1 MSNSRKDFIRISKL
15 FLAYKARMF
24 IAIFCMIVAALC
36 TGFHAWLVKPAL
48 DQVLINANSF
58 YLYFIPL
65 AILLT
70 GFIKGIASYTQI
82 VSLQFMS
89 HRIIEK
95 LRKDVF
101 HNVVNLHYGFFV
113 QNKTGSLIT
122 RITTDTYYLSGA
134 MANTYTALIKDSLT
148 LLVLIGNMFYQNWKL
163 ACLSI
168 IVFPLA
174 IIPVRVLG
182 KKIRN
187 VTKNLQHQVGNL
199 ASILEE
205 IFKGIKNVK
214 SFNAENFETKRI
226 NKEIAF
232 ARELNFKQEKITA
245 RSRPFTETLGS
256 MAAGLAIFGGGVF
269 VINDN
274 MTAGELMSFL
284 VSLMLA
290 YAPLKNLIN
299 VNVTLQSGLGA
310 ASRIFEFIDM
320 KNDISG
326 GAKSLN
332 RFEKIEFEQ
341 VKFQYPNS
349 QKVILN
355 DISFT
360 IQRNKK
366 IALVGPSG
374 SGKSS
379 LMALMIRLF
388 DNQEGSILINN
399 NNIKNLKLTNL
410 RKLFSL
416 VTQDTVLF
424 DGSIYENIKYNS
436 NSSKKIIENS
446 IKLSCVK
453 DFVSDLPEK
462 LETNIGE
469 NGVKLSGGQRQR
481 IAIARALAQQ
491 NQVILFDEPTSN
503 LDLKTEATLFQNLSN
518 LKNITLIV
526 IAHRLSTIKD
536 FDEIYFIEDG
546 KLIENGNHKSLMSK
560 RKKYYHLYQN
570 QIKKNA

>member
-1 MSNSRKDFIRISKL
+1 MSSSRKDFIRISKL
-15 FLAYKARMF
+15 FLAYKSRMF
-24 IAIFCMIVAALC
+24 IAITCMIIAALC

-48 DQVLINANSF
+48 DQVLIEANSF

-101 HNVVNLHYGFFV
+101 HNVINLHYGFFV
-113 QNKTGSLIT
+113 KNKTGSLIT

-148 LLVLIGNMFYQNWKL
+148 LMVLVGNMFYQNWKL
-163 ACLSI
+163 AFLSI
-168 IVFPLA
+168 IVFPIA
-174 IIPVRVLG
+174 IIPIRVLG
-182 KKIRN
+182 KKIRK

-205 IFKGIKNVK
+205 TFKGIKNVK
-214 SFNAENFETKRI
+214 SFNAENFEIKRI
-226 NKEIAF
+226 NKEISF

-299 VNVTLQSGLGA
+299 VNVTLQGGLGA

-320 KNDISG
+320 KNDVRG
-326 GAKSLN
+326 GKKILN
-332 RFEKIEFEQ
+332 RFEKIEFEK

-349 QKVILN
+349 HKDILN
-355 DISFT
+355 EISFV
-360 IQRNKK
+360 IQKNKK

-388 DNQEGSILINN
+388 DNQEGNISINN
-399 NNIKNLKLTNL
+399 NNIQKLKLANL
-410 RKLFSL
+410 RKIFSL

-436 NSSKKIIENS
+436 SSSKKNIEDA
-446 IKLSCVK
+446 IKFSCVN
-453 DFVSDLPEK
+453 DFVDDLPEK

-491 NQVILFDEPTSN
+491 NQVILLDEPTSN
-503 LDLKTEATLFQNLSN
+503 LDLKTEATLFKNLSN
-518 LKNITLIV
+518 LKNKTLIV

-536 FDEIYFIEDG
+536 FDEIYFIESG
-546 KLIENGNHKSLMSK
+546 KLIEKGNHKSLMAK
-560 RKKYYHLYQN
+560 RKKYYHLYQK
-570 QIKKNA
+570 QIQKNA

>member
-15 FLAYKARMF
+15 FLAYKAQMF
-24 IAIFCMIVAALC
+24 IAILCMIIAALC

-332 RFEKIEFEQ
+332 RFEKIEFEK

-366 IALVGPSG
+366 VALVGPSG

-481 IAIARALAQQ
+481 IAIARALAQE

-546 KLIENGNHKSLMSK
+546 KLIEKGNHKSLMSK

>member
-1 MSNSRKDFIRISKL
+1 MSSSRKDFIRISKL
-15 FLAYKARMF
+15 FLAYKSRMF
-24 IAIFCMIVAALC
+24 IAITCMIIAALC

-48 DQVLINANSF
+48 DQVLIEANSF

-101 HNVVNLHYGFFV
+101 HNVINLHYGFFV
-113 QNKTGSLIT
+113 KNKTGSLIT

-148 LLVLIGNMFYQNWKL
+148 LMVLVGNMFYQNWKL
-163 ACLSI
+163 AFLSI
-168 IVFPLA
+168 IVFPIA
-174 IIPVRVLG
+174 IIPIRVLG
-182 KKIRN
+182 KKIRK

-205 IFKGIKNVK
+205 TFKGIKNVK
-214 SFNAENFETKRI
+214 SFNAENFEIKRI
-226 NKEIAF
+226 NKEISF

-299 VNVTLQSGLGA
+299 VNVTLQGGLGA

-320 KNDISG
+320 KNDVKG
-326 GAKSLN
+326 GNKILN
-332 RFEKIEFEQ
+332 RFEKIEFEK

-349 QKVILN
+349 HKDILN
-355 DISFT
+355 EISFV
-360 IQRNKK
+360 IQKNKK

-388 DNQEGSILINN
+388 DNQEGNISINN
-399 NNIKNLKLTNL
+399 NNIQKLKLANL
-410 RKLFSL
+410 RKIFSL

-436 NSSKKIIENS
+436 SSSKKNIEDA
-446 IKLSCVK
+446 IKFSCVN
-453 DFVSDLPEK
+453 DFVDDLPEK

-491 NQVILFDEPTSN
+491 NQVILLDEPTSN
-503 LDLKTEATLFQNLSN
+503 LDLKTEATLFKNLSN
-518 LKNITLIV
+518 LKNKTLIV

-536 FDEIYFIEDG
+536 FDEIYFIESG
-546 KLIENGNHKSLMSK
+546 KLIEKGNHKSLMAK
-560 RKKYYHLYQN
+560 RKKYYHLYQK
-570 QIKKNA
+570 QIQKNA

>member
-1 MSNSRKDFIRISKL
+1 MSSSRKDFIRISKL
-15 FLAYKARMF
+15 FLAYKSRMF
-24 IAIFCMIVAALC
+24 IAITCMIIAALC

-48 DQVLINANSF
+48 DQVLIEANSF

-101 HNVVNLHYGFFV
+101 HNVINLHYGFFV
-113 QNKTGSLIT
+113 KNKTGSLIT

-148 LLVLIGNMFYQNWKL
+148 LIVLVGNMFYQNWKL
-163 ACLSI
+163 AFLSI
-168 IVFPLA
+168 IVFPIA
-174 IIPVRVLG
+174 IIPIRVLG
-182 KKIRN
+182 KKIRK

-205 IFKGIKNVK
+205 TFKGIKNVK
-214 SFNAENFETKRI
+214 SFNAENFEIKRI
-226 NKEIAF
+226 NKEISF

-299 VNVTLQSGLGA
+299 VNVTLQGGLGA

-320 KNDISG
+320 KNDVRG
-326 GAKSLN
+326 GNKILN
-332 RFEKIEFEQ
+332 RFEKIEFEK

-349 QKVILN
+349 HKNIL
-355 DISFT
+355 DEISFV
-360 IQRNKK
+360 IQKNKK

-388 DNQEGSILINN
+388 DNQEGNISINN
-399 NNIKNLKLTNL
+399 NNIQKLKLANL
-410 RKLFSL
+410 RKIFSL

-436 NSSKKIIENS
+436 SSSKKNIEDA
-446 IKLSCVK
+446 IKFSCVK
-453 DFVSDLPEK
+453 DFVDDLPQK

-491 NQVILFDEPTSN
+491 NQVILLDEPTSN
-503 LDLKTEATLFQNLSN
+503 LDLKTEATLFKNLSN
-518 LKNITLIV
+518 LKNKTLIV

-536 FDEIYFIEDG
+536 FDEIYFIESG
-546 KLIENGNHKSLMSK
+546 KLIEKGNHKSLMAK
-560 RKKYYHLYQN
+560 RKKYYHLYQK
-570 QIKKNA
+570 QIQKNA

>member
-1 MSNSRKDFIRISKL
+1 MSSSRKDFIRISKL
-15 FLAYKARMF
+15 FLAYKSRMF
-24 IAIFCMIVAALC
+24 IAITCMIIAALC

-48 DQVLINANSF
+48 DQVLIEANSF

-101 HNVVNLHYGFFV
+101 HNVINLHYGFFV
-113 QNKTGSLIT
+113 KNKTGSLIT

-148 LLVLIGNMFYQNWKL
+148 LIVLVGNMFYQNWKL
-163 ACLSI
+163 AFLSI
-168 IVFPLA
+168 IVFPIA
-174 IIPVRVLG
+174 IIPIRVLG
-182 KKIRN
+182 KKIRK

-199 ASILEE
+199 ASLLEE
-205 IFKGIKNVK
+205 TFKGIKNVK
-214 SFNAENFETKRI
+214 SFNAENFEIKRI
-226 NKEIAF
+226 NKEISF

-299 VNVTLQSGLGA
+299 VNVTLQGGLGA

-320 KNDISG
+320 KNDVRG
-326 GAKSLN
+326 GNKILN
-332 RFEKIEFEQ
+332 RFEKIEFEK

-349 QKVILN
+349 HKDILN
-355 DISFT
+355 EISFV
-360 IQRNKK
+360 IQKNKK

-388 DNQEGSILINN
+388 DNQEGNISINN
-399 NNIKNLKLTNL
+399 NNIQKLKLANL
-410 RKLFSL
+410 RKIFSL

-436 NSSKKIIENS
+436 SSSKRNIEDA
-446 IKLSCVK
+446 IKFSCVN
-453 DFVSDLPEK
+453 DFVDDLPEK

-491 NQVILFDEPTSN
+491 NQVILLDEPTSN
-503 LDLKTEATLFQNLSN
+503 LDLKTEATLFKNLSN
-518 LKNITLIV
+518 LKNKTLIV

-536 FDEIYFIEDG
+536 FDEIYFIESG
-546 KLIENGNHKSLMSK
+546 KLIEKGNHKSLMAK
-560 RKKYYHLYQN
+560 RKKYYHLYQK
-570 QIKKNA
+570 QIQKNA

>member
-15 FLAYKARMF
+15 FLAYKAQMF
-24 IAIFCMIVAALC
+24 IAILCMIIAALC

-70 GFIKGIASYTQI
+70 GFVKGIASYTQI

-101 HNVVNLHYGFFV
+101 HNVINLHYGFFL

-122 RITTDTYYLSGA
+122 RITTDTYFLSGA

-148 LLVLIGNMFYQNWKL
+148 LLVLVGNMFYQNWKL

-168 IVFPLA
+168 IVFPIA

-187 VTKNLQHQVGNL
+187 VTRNLQHQVGNL

-205 IFKGIKNVK
+205 TFKGIKNVK
-214 SFNAENFETKRI
+214 SFNAENFEIRKI
-226 NKEIAF
+226 SKEISF

-320 KNDISG
+320 KNNIKG
-326 GAKSLN
+326 GSKNLN
-332 RFEKIEFEQ
+332 HFEKIEFEK

-349 QKVILN
+349 QKIILN
-355 DISFT
+355 EMSFV
-360 IQRNKK
+360 IQKNKK

-388 DNQEGSILINN
+388 DNQEGNILINN
-399 NNIKNLKLTNL
+399 NNIKDLKLSTL

-436 NSSKKIIENS
+436 SSSKKIIENS
-446 IKLSCVK
+446 IKLSCIEEFT
-453 DFVSDLPEK
+453 DELPEK
-462 LETNIGE
+462 LNTNIGE

-491 NQVILFDEPTSN
+491 NQVILLDEPTSN
-503 LDLKTEATLFQNLSN
+503 LDLKTEAILFQNLSN
-518 LKNITLIV
+518 IKNITLIV

-536 FDEIYFIEDG
+536 FDEIYFIENG
-546 KLIENGNHKSLMSK
+546 KLIEKGNHKSLMLK